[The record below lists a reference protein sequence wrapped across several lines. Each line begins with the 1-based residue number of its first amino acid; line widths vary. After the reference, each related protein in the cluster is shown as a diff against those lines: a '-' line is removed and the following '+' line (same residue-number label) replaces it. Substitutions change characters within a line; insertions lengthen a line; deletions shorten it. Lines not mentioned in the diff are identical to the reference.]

1 MAKDDFDLGGRLRG
15 IREARGLTQ
24 RELAKRGGVP
34 HGMIS
39 MIERNQTNPSVSTLR
54 KILEGIDMSMGEF
67 FEPEILP
74 SQLQRYFFTPAELI
88 DLTGHLGRSDGG
100 RPNRLVSIRQVG
112 DARRHGL
119 QILHET
125 YEPGADCDMKLKHP
139 VTTGG
144 FVIAGE
150 IELTVGSQKRVL
162 KAGDS
167 FLFDGL
173 IHHRFRN
180 LSDRP
185 AILISA
191 STPVYM

>member
-1 MAKDDFDLGGRLRG
+1 MAKEQFDLGGRLRD

-24 RELAKRGGVP
+24 RELAQRGGVP

-39 MIERNQTNPSVSTLR
+39 MIERNRTNPSVTTLR
-54 KILEGIDMSMGEF
+54 KILEDIDMSMSEF
-67 FEPEILP
+67 FEPEIP
-74 SQLQRYFFTPAELI
+74 PGQLQRYFFTPAELV
-88 DLTGHLGRSDGG
+88 DLTSHLGRIEGG
-100 RPNRLVSIRQVG
+100 KPSRLASIRQVG